1 MECEVNSKL
10 QISNFKLKKMKTLNY
25 LFETSW
31 EVCNMVGGIY
41 TVISTKAEEIKQLLD
56 DHYITIG
63 PDVVKEAH
71 ETMYFVEDP
80 ALFPEWREKVSEQL
94 GVKVRIGRWKISA
107 KPIAILIDYTSMYS
121 IKNDIL
127 AHLWEKYELDSIQG
141 QWDYIEPVVF
151 GYAAGKVI
159 ESFVEWN
166 VGQDDNIVAQFHEWM
181 TGAGVLYIKE
191 HCPYISTVFTTHA
204 TYLGRAISGNGLPL
218 YRDLNTYNWQSMAS
232 RFNIVSQQSME
243 MKSAQNADVFTTV
256 SEITAQE
263 CEQFLLR
270 KPDFI
275 TINGINSD
283 FNGFDAS
290 ARKTSREKIFE
301 VMDALC
307 GKEVSRDSMLII
319 NSGRYEF
326 HNKGIDLYI
335 KMLAKLNHD
344 ENLKRDIVAVIAVP
358 GNIAGPSKDLQHRLN
373 KEVEIKGHTDYPC
386 THYIHDYQ
394 WDMILNSLRDNGLQ
408 NNEGDRVK
416 VMFVPAYLNGNDGV
430 FNIKYNS
437 FLYAFDLSVFPS
449 YYEPWGYTPLE
460 SIAHGI
466 PTITMDIC
474 GFGRYVLSQNMDS
487 EAVTVIHREE
497 ENGETVV
504 NQMMAV
510 VEKMNAHSEKEN
522 KAISAKAEEI
532 ASKFVWKEL
541 IINYMNAYDLAVRK
555 AGSKDYLKQSRKY
568 SEVLRNFD
576 YKKQDAPTWKKI
588 LVEPVYTDMM
598 KKLQE
603 LSMNLWWCW
612 NVDAFELFESIDPV
626 AFERLEQNP
635 IALIKRLTKFQVES
649 LEQDDKFVEK
659 LNKVYDRFQKYMS
672 VKPENDNK
680 IAYFSMEYGL
690 LKSLKIYSGG
700 LGILAGD
707 YLKQA
712 SDSNANL
719 LAIGLLYRY
728 GYFNQELSVWG
739 DQLSQYLPQT
749 FSELPLEPVRDKDGN
764 WVTIS
769 IAFPGRSVYAKVWKV
784 NVGRISLYLLDTD
797 IEQNSQED
805 RAITG
810 QLYGGDSEMRIK
822 QELFLGVG
830 GIRMLNALN
839 IKPTVYHC
847 NEGHAAFCVLER
859 MSNYVQKHNLDFEVA
874 KELVKTSTL
883 FTTHTPV
890 PAGHDAFA
898 EDLMRTYLPHFPG
911 RVNISWDDFMNM
923 GRMHHDPSEKFSMS
937 VLAVNFSQEVN
948 GVSKIHGRVSRE
960 MFQEMWPGYFAEEN
974 HIGYVTNGVHLPTW
988 ADKHWQRLYNK
999 VLGEYYLANQSDPT
1013 VWEKIQNV
1021 PAKDFWEIR
1030 KELKHNLF
1038 AFVREKTIRD
1048 MQSRSESPKL
1058 IMETMDN
1065 INENA
1070 LVIGFARRFATYK
1083 RAHLLFTNIER
1094 LAKLVNDPKRPVI
1107 FLFAGKAH
1115 PNDKAG
1121 QDLIK
1126 NIIEVGRRKEFI
1138 GKVLF
1143 INNYDM
1149 EIGKLL
1155 TSSVDIWMN
1164 TPTRPLEASGTSGEK
1179 AAMNGTL
1186 NFSVLDGWWAEGY
1199 RPKAGWAIKEER
1211 TYNDQKYQ
1219 DELDA
1224 EIIYNTFENEII
1236 PMYFKRDKDGVP
1248 AEWIQYMK
1256 NDMMQ
1261 IAPFYTMKR
1270 MLDDYFAQYYNKLIE
1285 RTNWMR
1291 ADRYAKA
1298 FEIVDWKRNIEANW
1312 DKIEV
1317 ESIKVPDPDVRP
1329 LTFGDVFI
1337 AEITLKTPGLKK
1349 GDVGIEMMIGEKNN
1363 GVVNKLVRVEQLQ
1376 LVDSGEGWAKYY
1388 ISLPVTYAGIINYT
1402 FRIFPTNEML
1412 PNRQDLP
1419 LVKWI

>member
-1 MECEVNSKL
+1 M
-10 QISNFKLKKMKTLNY
+10 KKIDY

-41 TVISTKAEEIKQLLD
+41 TVISTKADELKQLLD

-63 PDVVKEAH
+63 PDIVKEAH
-71 ETMYFVEDP
+71 ETLYFIEDTS
-80 ALFPEWREKVSEQL
+80 LFAEWREKVAEQL
-94 GVKVRIGRWKISA
+94 GLKVRVGRWKISA
-107 KPIAILIDYTSMYS
+107 KPIAILIDYTSMYP
-121 IKNDIL
+121 IKNEIL
-127 AHLWEKYELDSIQG
+127 GHLWEKYQLDSIQG

-151 GYAAGKVI
+151 GYTAGKVI

-166 VGQDDNIVAQFHEWM
+166 IGMEDNVVAQFHEWM

-218 YRDLNTYNWQSMAS
+218 YSQLNTYDWQTMAS

-263 CEQFLLR
+263 CERFLQR
-270 KPDFI
+270 KPDYI

-283 FNGFDAS
+283 FVKRKDKSEGCRVK
-290 ARKTSREKIFE
+290 ARERVFE
-301 VMDALC
+301 IMDALS
-307 GKEVSRDSMLII
+307 GKEVPRDSVLLI

-335 KMLAKLNHD
+335 NMLAKLNHD
-344 ENLKRDIVAVIAVP
+344 VNLNHDIVAVIAVP
-358 GNIAGPSKDLQHRLN
+358 GNIAGPSKELTHRLDN
-373 KEVEIKGHTDYPC
+373 KVEINGHTELPC
-386 THYIHDYQ
+386 THYIHDNQY
-394 WDMILNSLRDNGLQ
+394 DMVLNALRENGLQ

-416 VMFVPAYLNGNDGV
+416 VMFVPAYLNGNDGI
-430 FNIKYNS
+430 FNIKYND

-466 PTITMDIC
+466 PTITMDVS
-474 GFGRYVLSQNMDS
+474 GFGRYILSEKIDN

-497 ENGETVV
+497 ENNNAVIDEMADVV
-504 NQMMAV
+504 LRMTAHTDK
-510 VEKMNAHSEKEN
+510 EKEEISEK
-522 KAISAKAEEI
+522 AVMI
-532 ASKFVWKEL
+532 ASKLIWKEL
-541 IINYMNAYDLAVRK
+541 VGNYLNAYNSAIK
-555 AGSKDYLKQSRKY
+555 KSEGKDYIKQSRKY

-576 YKKQDAPTWKKI
+576 YKKQDMPTWKKI
-588 LVEPVYTDMM
+588 LVEPVYSKDM

-603 LSMNLWWCW
+603 LSNNLWWCW
-612 NVDAFELFESIDPV
+612 NVDAIELFESIDPV

-635 IALIKRLTKFQVES
+635 IALMKSLTKFQIES
-649 LEQDDKFVEK
+649 LEQDANFIGK
-659 LNKVYDRFQKYMS
+659 LDKVYDRFKKYMS

-712 SDSNANL
+712 SDSNANMI
-719 LAIGLLYRY
+719 AVGLLYRY

-739 DQLSQYLPQT
+739 DQLSQYLPQS
-749 FSELPLEPVRDKDGN
+749 FSMLPIDPVRDADGN
-764 WVTIS
+764 WVTVS
-769 IAFPGRSVYAKVWKV
+769 VAFPGRSVFAKAWRV

-797 IEQNSQED
+797 IEQNSPDD

-822 QELFLGVG
+822 QEVFLGIG

-839 IKPTVYHC
+839 IKPTIYHC
-847 NEGHAAFCVLER
+847 NEGHAAFCGLER
-859 MSNYVQKHNLDFEVA
+859 LSNYVTKHNLDFEVA
-874 KELVKTSTL
+874 KELVRTSTL

-890 PAGHDAFA
+890 PAGHDAF
-898 EDLMRTYLPHFPG
+898 EENLMRTYLSHFPG
-911 RVNISWDDFMNM
+911 RVNISWEDFMNM
-923 GRMHHDPSEKFSMS
+923 GRIRQNDPNEKFSMS
-937 VLAVNFSQEVN
+937 VLAVNLSQEVN
-948 GVSKIHGRVSRE
+948 GVSRIHGRVSRE
-960 MFQEMWPGYFAEEN
+960 MFQQMWPGYFAEEN

-988 ADKHWQRLYNK
+988 ADKNWQRLYNK
-999 VLGEYYLANQSDPT
+999 VLGDDYLDNQSDPT
-1013 VWEKIQNV
+1013 VWEKIQDV
-1021 PAKDFWEIR
+1021 PSKVFWDIR
-1030 KELKHNLF
+1030 KRLKHELIEF
-1038 AFVREKTIRD
+1038 IKVKITDD
-1048 MQSRSESPKL
+1048 MQRRSESPKL
-1058 IMETMDN
+1058 IMETVERLD
-1065 INENA
+1065 ENA
-1070 LVIGFARRFATYK
+1070 LIIGFARRFATYK
-1083 RAHLLFTNIER
+1083 RAHLLFRNIER
-1094 LAKLVNDPKRPVI
+1094 LAEIVNDTKRPVI

-1199 RPKAGWAIKEER
+1199 RPNAGWAIKEER
-1211 TYNDQKYQ
+1211 TYLDQLNQ

-1224 EIIYNTFENEII
+1224 ETIYNTFENEII
-1236 PMYFKRDKDGVP
+1236 PLYFKRDNDGVP
-1248 AEWIQYMK
+1248 TEWIQCMK

-1270 MLDDYFAQYYNKLIE
+1270 MLDDYFSQYYNKLIK

-1291 ADRYAKA
+1291 ADRYKKA
-1298 FEIVDWKRNIEANW
+1298 FEMVAWKRNVEANW

-1329 LTFGDVFI
+1329 LNFGDLFI
-1337 AEITLKTPGLKK
+1337 AEITLKTPGLAK
-1349 GDVGIEMMIGEKNN
+1349 GDVGMELVFADK
-1363 GVVNKLVRVEQLQ
+1363 VNDVIDKVLHVEPLS
-1376 LVDSGEGWAKYY
+1376 LVDAGDGWARYY
-1388 ISLPVTYAGIINYT
+1388 ISMSMVNAGIFNYT

-1412 PNRQDLP
+1412 PHRQDLP

>member
-1 MECEVNSKL
+1 
-10 QISNFKLKKMKTLNY
+10 MKNPDY

-41 TVISTKAEEIKQLLD
+41 TVLSTKAEELKNQLG

-71 ETMYFVEDP
+71 DTMYFVED
-80 ALFPEWREKVSEQL
+80 ADLFAEWREKVAQQNGL
-94 GVKVRIGRWKISA
+94 KVRIGRWKISA
-107 KPIAILIDYTSMYS
+107 QPIAILIDYTSMYS
-121 IKNDIL
+121 MKNDIL
-127 AHLWEKYELDSIQG
+127 AHLWEKYQLDSIQG

-151 GYAAGKVI
+151 GYAAGMVI
-159 ESFVEWN
+159 ESFLRWN
-166 VGQDDNIVAQFHEWM
+166 VGNDDNVVAHFHEWM
-181 TGAGVLYIKE
+181 TGAGVLYLKE
-191 HCPYISTVFTTHA
+191 KCPYVATVFTTHA

-218 YRDLNTYNWQSMAS
+218 YSQLDSYNWQNMAS

-243 MKSAQNADVFTTV
+243 MKSAQNADLFTTV
-256 SEITAQE
+256 SDITAQE
-263 CEQFLLR
+263 CVQFLQR
-270 KPDFI
+270 QPDYI
-275 TINGINSD
+275 TINGINSNFKEQYD
-283 FNGFDAS
+283 KQHVDKRNS
-290 ARKTSREKIFE
+290 SRDKIFE
-301 VMDALC
+301 ILNTLS
-307 GKEVSRDSMLII
+307 GQNIPRDSMLLI

-326 HNKGIDLYI
+326 HNKGTDLYI

-344 ENLKRDIVAVIAVP
+344 ERLKRNIVAVIAVP
-358 GNIAGPSKDLQHRLN
+358 GNIAGPSRTLVHRLD
-373 KEVEIKGHTDYPC
+373 KTEEINGHTEYPT

-394 WDMILNSLRDNGLQ
+394 YDAVLNSLRESGLQ
-408 NNEGDRVK
+408 NDEGDRVK

-430 FNIKYNS
+430 FNIKYS
-437 FLYAFDLSVFPS
+437 DFLYAFDLSVFPS

-466 PTITMDIC
+466 PTITMDVS
-474 GFGRYVLSQNMDS
+474 GFGRYIQNQKQDGKS
-487 EAVTVIHREE
+487 VTVVHREE
-497 ENGETVV
+497 GNEDSVV
-504 NQMMAV
+504 NEMMDV
-510 VEKMNAHSEKEN
+510 VLKMAAKNEQECAE
-522 KAISAKAEEI
+522 ISADAVNI
-532 ASKFVWKEL
+532 ATSLTWKEL
-541 IINYMNAYDLAVRK
+541 IANYMNTYDKAVELLSGR
-555 AGSKDYLKQSRKY
+555 DYMKQSRHY
-568 SEVLRNFD
+568 SELLKDFD
-576 YKKQDAPTWKKI
+576 YKKQDKPTWKKI
-588 LVEPVYTDMM
+588 LIESVYSEQM

-603 LSMNLWWCW
+603 LSNNLWWCW
-612 NVDAFELFESIDPV
+612 NVDAIELFESIDPI

-635 IALIKRLTKFQVES
+635 VALMKSLTKSQMKD
-649 LEQDDKFVEK
+649 LEQDEKFIAR
-659 LNKVYDRFQKYMS
+659 LNKVYNRFKKYMS
-672 VKPENDNK
+672 VTPADDNK

-712 SDSNANL
+712 SDSNVNM

-739 DQLSQYLPQT
+739 DQLSQYLPQK
-749 FSELPLEPVRDKDGN
+749 FSTLPIEPVRDEEGN
-764 WVTIS
+764 KVMIS

-797 IEQNSQED
+797 IEQNSPED

-810 QLYGGDSEMRIK
+810 QLYGGDNEMRIK
-822 QELFLGVG
+822 QEVFLGIG

-839 IKPTVYHC
+839 IKPTIYHC
-847 NEGHAAFCVLER
+847 NEGHAAFCCLER
-859 MSNYVQKHNLDFEVA
+859 LSNYVTQHNLDFDVA
-874 KELVKTSTL
+874 KELVRTSTL

-890 PAGHDAFA
+890 PAGHDAF
-898 EDLMRTYLPHFPG
+898 EENLMRTYLSHFPS
-911 RVNISWDDFMNM
+911 RVNISWETFMNM
-923 GRMHHDPSEKFSMS
+923 GRMRHDDPNEKFSMS
-937 VLAVNFSQEVN
+937 VLAVNLSQEVN

-960 MFQEMWPGYFAEEN
+960 MFQQMWPGYFAEEN

-988 ADKHWQRLYNK
+988 ADKHWQRMYSK
-999 VLGEYYLANQSDPT
+999 VLGDNYLDNQSDPT
-1013 VWEKIQNV
+1013 VWNKIQEV
-1021 PAKDFWEIR
+1021 PAKDFWTIR
-1030 KELKHNLF
+1030 KELKHNLIEF
-1038 AFVREKTIRD
+1038 IKVKLADD
-1048 MQSRSESPKL
+1048 MRRRSESPKL
-1058 IMETMDN
+1058 IIETME
-1065 INENA
+1065 ILNENA
-1070 LVIGFARRFATYK
+1070 LIVGFARRFATYK
-1083 RAHLLFTNIER
+1083 RAHLLFTNLER
-1094 LAKLVNDPKRPVI
+1094 LAELVNDPKRPVI

-1126 NIIEVGRRKEFI
+1126 NIIEVSRKKEFV

-1211 TYNDQKYQ
+1211 TYDDQRYQ

-1224 EIIYNTFENEII
+1224 EIIYDLFENEII
-1236 PMYFKRDKDGVP
+1236 PLYYKRDKEGIPCD
-1248 AEWIQYMK
+1248 WIQYMK

-1270 MLDDYFAQYYNKLIE
+1270 MLDDYFSQYYNKLIE
-1285 RTNWMR
+1285 RTNWMK

-1298 FEIVDWKRNIEANW
+1298 FEIVEWKRNIEAHW

-1317 ESIKVPDPDVRP
+1317 ASIKVPDPDVRP
-1329 LTFGDVFI
+1329 LNFGDIMI
-1337 AEITLKTPGLKK
+1337 AEVTLKTPGLKK
-1349 GDVGIEMMIGEKNN
+1349 GDIGMELVAGAKTND
-1363 GVVNKLVRVEQLQ
+1363 VIDKIVRVEPLQ
-1376 LVDSGEGWAKYY
+1376 LVDSGEGWVRYY
-1388 ISLPVTYAGIINYT
+1388 LNLQINISGMFNYT
-1402 FRIFPTNEML
+1402 FRIFPTNPML
-1412 PNRQDLP
+1412 PHRQDLP